1 MRKIAYLGAVFM
13 AGGVVACG
21 SAGRTAAWEK
31 TPAAPAAGT
40 KTSTS
45 ATAPLMAEAKG
56 HWDKRDDKAELK
68 SAIES
73 WNKVVAVDAANAEAQ
88 TWLARAN
95 YFLAD
100 GFLNVEDAPVD
111 EQFAVYQAGVDA
123 AEKALLAIDANFE
136 KQMRGGAKF
145 EDAIST
151 IEKPAATAAYWYAAN
166 LARFASKKGL
176 SARLFYKDKL
186 RATMERVA
194 ALDPAIFYG
203 GADRFLGGYFAA
215 LPGIAG
221 RDLDRSAKHF
231 EKSLAASP
239 DYLGTKIVQ
248 AQFLAV
254 AKDDE
259 DMYKKLLDEVI
270 AADAAKMAEV
280 GPENRAAQ
288 RTAKKMLA
296 EIDEVF

>member
-1 MRKIAYLGAVFM
+1 MRKIAYIGAMF
-13 AGGVVACG
+13 AASGLAACA

-31 TPAAPAAGT
+31 QQGSADAT

-45 ATAPLMAEAKG
+45 ATAAMMSEAMG

-68 SAIES
+68 AAIAS
-73 WNKVVAVDAANAEAQ
+73 WEKVVAEDPKNAQAL
-88 TWLARAN
+88 TWLSRAN

-100 GFLNVEDAPVD
+100 GFMAVEGAPADA
-111 EQFAVYQAGVDA
+111 EFAVYQKGVDYG
-123 AEKALLAIDANFE
+123 ERALLVIDPGFE
-136 KQMRGGAKF
+136 QQMRAEAKF
-145 EDAIST
+145 EDAIGT

-176 SARLFYKDKL
+176 SERLFYKDKL
-186 RATMERVA
+186 RATMERIVEV
-194 ALDPAIFYG
+194 DPTIFYG

-231 EKSLAASP
+231 EASLKAAP
-239 DYLGTKIVQ
+239 GYLGTKIVK

-259 DMYKKLLDEVI
+259 DMYRALLDEVI
-270 AADAAKMAEV
+270 AADPEVIPEV

-288 RTAKKMLA
+288 RTAKKML
-296 EIDEVF
+296 EDIDDVF